1 VDEGGIMGKYDTAMK
16 CSQVKKL
23 IDDNKYTKAL
33 EMLDAMDLDKVHSM
47 ADLYLFADVYMKGD
61 RLQEAK
67 DIYYIAYHHT
77 RSNRALGRLI
87 RMVLRTGNIKEA
99 RELFLEYEM
108 AAGTT
113 LDTYGLRYY
122 LAKAE
127 GAPRSQLIELLE
139 DLRKEEFTEEWGYQL
154 AKLYELEGDAPHC
167 IEICEEIALWF
178 GVGEIVEKAKALQKR
193 VEQPGWVAPKD
204 EEIPEPL
211 EPNRDEVLPPSYAQ
225 PTVFIHE
232 AGEEIIMTKEPP
244 VVLGDSMPSQDE
256 ETETEENETFECEE
270 ESEEVSE
277 PEEDLHDEEES
288 ERETVSQ
295 VQEKSDLLDQTQ
307 RIEPI
312 EQLMENKQQQKT
324 LEVLTPE
331 KNIFISA
338 NGISYYTVKD
348 AMRMVAELKE
358 KTNFVITGGEER
370 IILAVAKKL
379 VKQWNFNETFKA
391 KSIAKIY
398 ADKLNKKSMEEKLE
412 KLRGGCLLVLN
423 AEEIGGE
430 GAKTLW
436 DVMNKEKDQMV
447 IILAGNFEKLDQ
459 WFTEYPELGDGFG
472 VKIKL

>member
-1 VDEGGIMGKYDTAMK
+1 MDEGGIMGKYDTAMK

-33 EMLDAMDLDKVHSM
+33 EMIDAIDLEKVHSM

-67 DIYYIAYHHT
+67 DIYYIVYHHT
-77 RSNRALGRLI
+77 RSNRALGRLV
-87 RMVLRTGNIKEA
+87 RMAIRTGNIKEA

-127 GAPRSQLIELLE
+127 GTPRSQLIELLE

-178 GVGEIVEKAKALQKR
+178 GVGEIVEKAKALQEC
-193 VEQPGWVAPKD
+193 VEQPGWEAPKD
-204 EEIPEPL
+204 EEIPDPL
-211 EPNRDEVLPPSYAQ
+211 EPNRDEILPPSYAQ
-225 PTVFIHE
+225 PTVFIHD
-232 AGEEIIMTKEPP
+232 AGEEIVITKEHPAIEDEKKSDQIKETP
-244 VVLGDSMPSQDE
+244 EVLIPE
-256 ETETEENETFECEE
+256 RNVF
-270 ESEEVSE
+270 VSE
-277 PEEDLHDEEES
+277 
-288 ERETVSQ
+288 
-295 VQEKSDLLDQTQ
+295 
-307 RIEPI
+307 
-312 EQLMENKQQQKT
+312 
-324 LEVLTPE
+324 
-331 KNIFISA
+331 

-348 AMRMVAELKE
+348 AMRMVSTLNE

-379 VKQWNFNETFKA
+379 IKQWNFAGSFKA
-391 KSIAKIY
+391 NSIAKIY

-423 AEEIGGE
+423 AEEIGAE

-436 DVMNKEKDQMV
+436 DVMDKEKDQMI

-459 WFTEYPELGDGFG
+459 WFTQYPELGAGFG
-472 VKIKL
+472 VKVKL